1 MAFNALLFMQS
12 WFYLDVLLEIVMNK
26 IYRLKWNR
34 SRNCWSVCSELGS
47 RVKGKKSRAVL
58 IREGANK
65 QVISSQADSLIKIS
79 RIWAD
84 FFPANTSNQPI

>member
-47 RVKGKKSRAVL
+47 RVKGKSPGL
-58 IREGANK
+58 
-65 QVISSQADSLIKIS
+65 
-79 RIWAD
+79 
-84 FFPANTSNQPI
+84 F

>member
-1 MAFNALLFMQS
+1 
-12 WFYLDVLLEIVMNK
+12 MNK

-58 IREGANK
+58 ISAM
-65 QVISSQADSLIKIS
+65 VML
-79 RIWAD
+79 
-84 FFPANTSNQPI
+84 PTY

>member
-1 MAFNALLFMQS
+1 MAFYALLFMQS

-47 RVKGKKSRAVL
+47 KIKGKKVP
-58 IREGANK
+58 GCFN
-65 QVISSQADSLIKIS
+65 
-79 RIWAD
+79 
-84 FFPANTSNQPI
+84 

>member
-47 RVKGKKSRAVL
+47 RV
-58 IREGANK
+58 
-65 QVISSQADSLIKIS
+65 
-79 RIWAD
+79 
-84 FFPANTSNQPI
+84 